1 MILHYLSHPGSLG
14 RHRSYANSTLGP
26 PLLQCPL
33 LTSTQGCS
41 SVDKVYSHM
50 LSLLWDKEVS
60 DAHFAA
66 EETKASKRKWA
77 TLDMS
82 TFKLSP
88 VSLQA
93 AAASTCYR
101 QHKILISELNDHL
114 SQFFFF
120 SSFSREF
127 DWDVGIVPVP
137 GDRDAQADS
146 FPHCWEWFWY
156 IRPVS
161 HTLNVTVLQ
170 GSRKE
175 HGVLGVKTP
184 GLPHSSLSLFL
195 PMQLNPSCQDP
206 EGSFSL
212 PLQDSA
218 ARPVYGV
225 DCQIH

>member
-1 MILHYLSHPGSLG
+1 MSHTGHVNLQTQSCF
-14 RHRSYANSTLGP
+14 P
-26 PLLQCPL
+26 P
-33 LTSTQGCS
+33 GCS
-41 SVDKVYSHM
+41 CLYM
-50 LSLLWDKEVS
+50 
-60 DAHFAA
+60 
-66 EETKASKRKWA
+66 
-77 TLDMS
+77 
-82 TFKLSP
+82 
-88 VSLQA
+88 LQA
-93 AAASTCYR
+93 TQNS
-101 QHKILISELNDHL
+101 HL
-114 SQFFFF
+114 WTQRPPFTIFFF

-156 IRPVS
+156 IRPVN

-218 ARPVYGV
+218 ARPVCGV

>member
-1 MILHYLSHPGSLG
+1 MSHIGHVNLQTQFPSRLQLPLHATGNTKFSSL
-14 RHRSYANSTLGP
+14 NST
-26 PLLQCPL
+26 
-33 LTSTQGCS
+33 T
-41 SVDKVYSHM
+41 
-50 LSLLWDKEVS
+50 
-60 DAHFAA
+60 
-66 EETKASKRKWA
+66 
-77 TLDMS
+77 
-82 TFKLSP
+82 TF
-88 VSLQA
+88 
-93 AAASTCYR
+93 
-101 QHKILISELNDHL
+101 HN
-114 SQFFFF
+114 FFFF